1 MSNPKHVQLKPE
13 DAAKIVEVLADVET
27 TAPRYFKKQGLSLQL
42 MWLKREVR
50 RVHAQY
56 EREDEGM
63 KTPTGV
69 SRAVAEKLTRAY
81 KVGHDV
87 GLKGW
92 APSVEAEQFKTKLEQ
107 RYFWQGVCDAQVE
120 KNHREDEE

>member
-1 MSNPKHVQLKPE
+1 M
-13 DAAKIVEVLADVET
+13 
-27 TAPRYFKKQGLSLQL
+27 
-42 MWLKREVR
+42 
-50 RVHAQY
+50 
-56 EREDEGM
+56 M

-92 APSVEAEQFKTKLEQ
+92 APSVEAKQFKTKLEQ
-107 RYFWQGVCDAQVE
+107 RYFWLGVCDAQVE

>member
-42 MWLKREVR
+42 MRLKREVR
-50 RVHAQY
+50 RVHDQ
-56 EREDEGM
+56 
-63 KTPTGV
+63 
-69 SRAVAEKLTRAY
+69 VAEKLTRAY

-107 RYFWQGVCDAQVE
+107 RYFWLGVCDAQVE

>member
-1 MSNPKHVQLKPE
+1 M
-13 DAAKIVEVLADVET
+13 
-27 TAPRYFKKQGLSLQL
+27 
-42 MWLKREVR
+42 
-50 RVHAQY
+50 
-56 EREDEGM
+56 M

-107 RYFWQGVCDAQVE
+107 RYF
-120 KNHREDEE
+120 

>member
-1 MSNPKHVQLKPE
+1 M
-13 DAAKIVEVLADVET
+13 
-27 TAPRYFKKQGLSLQL
+27 
-42 MWLKREVR
+42 
-50 RVHAQY
+50 
-56 EREDEGM
+56 M

-107 RYFWQGVCDAQVE
+107 RYFWLTSANSLSCTAITFKTKLEQRYFWLGVCDAQVE

>member
-42 MWLKREVR
+42 MRLKREVR

-56 EREDEGM
+56 ERED
-63 KTPTGV
+63 
-69 SRAVAEKLTRAY
+69 RAVAEKLTRAY

-107 RYFWQGVCDAQVE
+107 RYFWLGVCDAQVE
-120 KNHREDEE
+120 KNHREGEE

>member
-1 MSNPKHVQLKPE
+1 
-13 DAAKIVEVLADVET
+13 
-27 TAPRYFKKQGLSLQL
+27 
-42 MWLKREVR
+42 
-50 RVHAQY
+50 
-56 EREDEGM
+56 M

-107 RYFWQGVCDAQVE
+107 RYFWLDVCDAQVE
-120 KNHREDEE
+120 KNHRRTKNEARNETSLRQRAAEAR

>member
-27 TAPRYFKKQGLSLQL
+27 TAPRYFKKRGLSLQL
-42 MWLKREVR
+42 MRLKREVR
-50 RVHAQY
+50 RVH
-56 EREDEGM
+56 GM

-120 KNHREDEE
+120 KNHREGEE

>member
-27 TAPRYFKKQGLSLQL
+27 TAPRYFKKHGLSLQL
-42 MWLKREVR
+42 MRLKREVR

-56 EREDEGM
+56 G
-63 KTPTGV
+63 T
-69 SRAVAEKLTRAY
+69 EKLTRAY

-107 RYFWQGVCDAQVE
+107 RYFWLGVCDAQVE

>member
-1 MSNPKHVQLKPE
+1 MSNPKPVQLKPE

-27 TAPRYFKKQGLSLQL
+27 TAPRYFKKHGLSLQL
-42 MWLKREVR
+42 MRLKREVR

-56 EREDEGM
+56 ERED
-63 KTPTGV
+63 
-69 SRAVAEKLTRAY
+69 AEKRTRAY

>member
-1 MSNPKHVQLKPE
+1 M
-13 DAAKIVEVLADVET
+13 
-27 TAPRYFKKQGLSLQL
+27 
-42 MWLKREVR
+42 
-50 RVHAQY
+50 
-56 EREDEGM
+56 M

-92 APSVEAEQFKTKLEQ
+92 ASATLRSKRTTGRAKNEDRNETSIRQRAAEAW
-107 RYFWQGVCDAQVE
+107 R
-120 KNHREDEE
+120 DERD

>member
-27 TAPRYFKKQGLSLQL
+27 TAPRYFKKQGLSLPL
-42 MWLKREVR
+42 MRLKREVR

-56 EREDEGM
+56 ERE
-63 KTPTGV
+63 
-69 SRAVAEKLTRAY
+69 EKLTRAY

-107 RYFWQGVCDAQVE
+107 RYFWLGVCDAQVE
-120 KNHREDEE
+120 KNHREGEE

>member
-42 MWLKREVR
+42 M
-50 RVHAQY
+50 
-56 EREDEGM
+56 
-63 KTPTGV
+63 
-69 SRAVAEKLTRAY
+69 
-81 KVGHDV
+81 
-87 GLKGW
+87 
-92 APSVEAEQFKTKLEQ
+92 
-107 RYFWQGVCDAQVE
+107 RYFWLGVCDAQVE